1 MELRRSILFLL
12 VCCVTSSPS
21 LAQKRIISVAPNF
34 TEILFAIGAGESV
47 IAVSDYCQYPERAQ
61 EKPRIGGP
69 FNLNYELM
77 VALEPDVILMPRSLA
92 DPAEKC
98 RSLGLHVLELP
109 NEKVDEVVESIRRL
123 GDVTG
128 RTSEA
133 SRLAGRIRGRLDTI
147 AQATRELARRR
158 TLIVVLR
165 APGDLQDLTAASS
178 ETFLNELLWMAGG
191 QNVIGRT
198 LSRYPRVSKEGIV
211 DLDPEVIFDLTFTTE
226 DEDILAV
233 WSALPTLSAV
243 RTGKIVPMPD
253 PSVTI
258 PGPRMVR
265 TLERFL
271 EVIHPEVEL
280 PPGVP
285 EKEKP

>member
-1 MELRRSILFLL
+1 MELRRSVLFLL

-47 IAVSDYCQYPERAQ
+47 VAVSDYCRYPERAQ

-109 NEKVDEVVESIRRL
+109 NEKVDEVVDSVRRL

-128 RTSEA
+128 RTAEA
-133 SRLAGRIRGRLDTI
+133 SLLAGRNPRAPRIRSPGRL
-147 AQATRELARRR
+147 
-158 TLIVVLR
+158 
-165 APGDLQDLTAASS
+165 AS
-178 ETFLNELLWMAGG
+178 LL
-191 QNVIGRT
+191 
-198 LSRYPRVSKEGIV
+198 V
-211 DLDPEVIFDLTFTTE
+211 D
-226 DEDILAV
+226 
-233 WSALPTLSAV
+233 
-243 RTGKIVPMPD
+243 
-253 PSVTI
+253 
-258 PGPRMVR
+258 
-265 TLERFL
+265 ERSSWFY
-271 EVIHPEVEL
+271 E
-280 PPGVP
+280 PPGTC
-285 EKEKP
+285 KI